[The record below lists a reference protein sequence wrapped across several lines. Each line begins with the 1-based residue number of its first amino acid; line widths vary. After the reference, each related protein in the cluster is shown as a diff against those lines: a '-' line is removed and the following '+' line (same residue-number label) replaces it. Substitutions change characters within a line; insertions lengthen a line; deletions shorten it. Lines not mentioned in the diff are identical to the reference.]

1 MQEMVMINI
10 LNVDTIQ
17 NFILISQ
24 IIKKYVLMMN
34 IPVLIYIEVI
44 MEKKKNVFIVIIL
57 VLKMVSVQQMI

>member
-1 MQEMVMINI
+1 MVMINI

-34 IPVLIYIEVI
+34 IPVLIHIEVI